1 VFVQNGGLY
10 WLAIDGKDPGLGYQV
25 SHTMLLLLA
34 GFITASISYDQDRR
48 RGMDLD
54 VYVRVFAVNI
64 VFSDQ
69 DGRRVQS
76 LCGEGAA

>member
-1 VFVQNGGLY
+1 
-10 WLAIDGKDPGLGYQV
+10 
-25 SHTMLLLLA
+25 MLLLLA